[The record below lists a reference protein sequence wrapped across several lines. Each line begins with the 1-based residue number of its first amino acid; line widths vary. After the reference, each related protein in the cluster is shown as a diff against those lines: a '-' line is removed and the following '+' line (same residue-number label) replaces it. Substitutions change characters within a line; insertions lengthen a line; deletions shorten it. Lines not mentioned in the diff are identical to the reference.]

1 MKRKIYLLV
10 ILLSTFSLF
19 AENNLRDLIGN
30 NAQDLKTLSKKEPIF
45 GADSKIVYRIDAK
58 KINDLKNERPY
69 LLSHCIKN
77 YLDKYNDITKSDILM
92 YLNSESEFIL
102 YDYFPQAI
110 EYKSYTKLR
119 LDNMVIGETSFCSSI
134 EELKADAIFTYHIYF
149 IDGDYI
155 YRFILQCGY
164 SESEKECL
172 SELTDIFDKK
182 DDGLYWKRK
191 DSRYDL
197 FLLLEKKDGKIPCY
211 LLDFQEL
218 YENICSNLKI
228 NGKTVQIRQ
237 FNNCQEKQ
245 RNVR

>member
-1 MKRKIYLLV
+1 MENRMKRKIYLLA

-19 AENNLRDLIGN
+19 AENNLRELIGN
-30 NAQDLKTLSKKEPIF
+30 NAYDWNSLSRNERAF
-45 GADSKIVYRIDAK
+45 GVDSKIVYRIDAK

-149 IDGDYI
+149 IDGEDIYQFYI
-155 YRFILQCGY
+155 NYIC

-182 DDGLYWKRK
+182 DDVLYWKSK

-228 NGKTVQIRQ
+228 NGKTVQI
-237 FNNCQEKQ
+237 K
-245 RNVR
+245 

>member
-1 MKRKIYLLV
+1 MKRKIYLLA

-45 GADSKIVYRIDAK
+45 GVDSKIVYRIDAK

-77 YLDKYNDITKSDILM
+77 HLDKYNDITKSDILM

-172 SELTDIFDKK
+172 SVLDDIFDKK
-182 DDGLYWKRK
+182 DDVLYWKSK
-191 DSRYDL
+191 DSRHDL

-237 FNNCQEKQ
+237 FNDCQEKQ

>member
-1 MKRKIYLLV
+1 MENRMKRKIYLLA

-19 AENNLRDLIGN
+19 AENNLRELIGN
-30 NAQDLKTLSKKEPIF
+30 NAYDWNSLSRNERAF
-45 GADSKIVYRIDAK
+45 GVDSKIVYRIDAK

-134 EELKADAIFTYHIYF
+134 ENLKADAIFTYHIYF
-149 IDGDYI
+149 IDRDDI
-155 YRFILQCGY
+155 YQFILQCGY

-182 DDGLYWKRK
+182 DDGLYWKSK
-191 DSRYDL
+191 DSRHDL
-197 FLLLEKKDGKIPCY
+197 FLLLEKKDGKIPGY

-228 NGKTVQIRQ
+228 NGKTVQI
-237 FNNCQEKQ
+237 K
-245 RNVR
+245 

>member
-119 LDNMVIGETSFCSSI
+119 LDNMVIDETSFCSSI

>member
-1 MKRKIYLLV
+1 
-10 ILLSTFSLF
+10 
-19 AENNLRDLIGN
+19 
-30 NAQDLKTLSKKEPIF
+30 
-45 GADSKIVYRIDAK
+45 
-58 KINDLKNERPY
+58 
-69 LLSHCIKN
+69 
-77 YLDKYNDITKSDILM
+77 
-92 YLNSESEFIL
+92 
-102 YDYFPQAI
+102 
-110 EYKSYTKLR
+110 
-119 LDNMVIGETSFCSSI
+119 MVIGETSFCSSI

-149 IDGDYI
+149 IDGEDI

-182 DDGLYWKRK
+182 DDVLYWKSK

-197 FLLLEKKDGKIPCY
+197 FLLLEKKDGKIPGY

-237 FNNCQEKQ
+237 FNDCQEKQ

>member
-1 MKRKIYLLV
+1 MKRKIYLLA
-10 ILLSTFSLF
+10 ILLSAFSLF
-19 AENNLRDLIGN
+19 AENNLRELIGN
-30 NAQDLKTLSKKEPIF
+30 NAYDWNSLSRNERAF
-45 GADSKIVYRIDAK
+45 GVDSKIVYRIDAK

-92 YLNSESEFIL
+92 YLNSDSEFIL

-110 EYKSYTKLR
+110 EYKSYRKLR

-134 EELKADAIFTYHIYF
+134 ENLKADAIFTYHIYF
-149 IDGDYI
+149 IDGDDIYQVYI
-155 YRFILQCGY
+155 NYIC

-182 DDGLYWKRK
+182 DDGLYWKNK
-191 DSRYDL
+191 ASRYGL
-197 FLLLEKKDGKIPCY
+197 FLLLEKKDGKIPGY

-237 FNNCQEKQ
+237 FNNCQEK
-245 RNVR
+245 

>member
-1 MKRKIYLLV
+1 MENRMKRKIYLLA

-19 AENNLRDLIGN
+19 AENNLRELIGN
-30 NAQDLKTLSKKEPIF
+30 NAYDWNSLSRNERAF
-45 GADSKIVYRIDAK
+45 GVDSKIVYRIDAK

-149 IDGDYI
+149 IDGEDIYQFYI
-155 YRFILQCGY
+155 NYIC

-182 DDGLYWKRK
+182 DDVLYWKSK

-197 FLLLEKKDGKIPCY
+197 FLLLEKKR
-211 LLDFQEL
+211 
-218 YENICSNLKI
+218 
-228 NGKTVQIRQ
+228 RQ
-237 FNNCQEKQ
+237 NTMLSLGFS
-245 RNVR
+245 RII

>member
-1 MKRKIYLLV
+1 MRIKIYLLA

-30 NAQDLKTLSKKEPIF
+30 NAQDLKTLSKKEPVF
-45 GADSKIVYRIDAK
+45 GANSKIVYRIDAK
-58 KINDLKNERPY
+58 KISDLKNERPY

-77 YLDKYNDITKSDILM
+77 HLDKYNDITKSDILM

-172 SELTDIFDKK
+172 SVLDDIFDKK

-228 NGKTVQIRQ
+228 NGKIVQIRQ
-237 FNNCQEKQ
+237 FNNCQEK
-245 RNVR
+245 